1 MQQVFLVRHGET
13 QWNIERRLQGQ
24 SDSQLTDVGEWQAQ
38 RVAARL
44 QHIGITHIITSDL
57 NRTRRTAQIIAKKCG
72 CGMIEDP
79 RLRELHLG
87 VLEQRS
93 IEQLSDQEEQW
104 RNSLLNGDRE
114 GRIPQGESM
123 QELALR
129 MRAALDD
136 CLLLP
141 VGSKPVLVS
150 HGLALSCL
158 LTTLLGLPAFS
169 QRRLRLRNCS
179 LSRVD
184 YQRSD
189 WLAEGWIVE
198 STGDISHLEYPAQ
211 DVERAGQESE

>member
-24 SDSQLTDVGEWQAQ
+24 SDSRLTEHGEWQAEQ
-38 RVAARL
+38 VAARL
-44 QHIGITHIITSDL
+44 QKIGITHIITSDL
-57 NRTRRTAQIIAKKCG
+57 QRTRCTAQFIADKC
-72 CGMIEDP
+72 CCSIMEDP

-87 VLEQRS
+87 VLEQRC
-93 IEQLSDQEEQW
+93 IDKLSVQEEQW
-104 RNSLLNGDRE
+104 RYSLLNGDKN

-129 MRAALDD
+129 MRQALDA
-136 CLLLP
+136 CLQLP
-141 VGSKPVLVS
+141 SGSKPVLVS

-189 WLAEGWIVE
+189 WLAEGWIIE
-198 STGDISHLEYPAQ
+198 SAGDISHLEYPAQ
-211 DVERAGQESE
+211 EVCRAGIK